1 MEPLSESVTEIV
13 SARGVICLHSALIT
27 SLTIF
32 LSSVSGIAQ
41 SETTPTVLFSGRCV
55 SIDHKCTD
63 PRDAKCSAM
72 GGTVVLYGAGR
83 KSGRPVDPFYYECV
97 KYVTTAPT
105 SNSQT
110 PPPSTGN
117 ARADALGGLLQALI
131 PLLGSTTPTNEDAAG
146 IQLEKE
152 AREAEQQRL
161 QTEIQPKCDGAGTWT
176 NCVADGTY
184 PDGTKYV
191 GPFKNDKPSGR
202 GVAVFPNGN
211 KYVGE
216 FQNGAFNGLG
226 TLTYSDGR
234 EYIGNFKDGQFNGEG
249 TLYGPNRSSLQRGPW
264 EDGKLVSNQSSSSS
278 PPSQGTLP
286 KCDGAGTWTNCVADG
301 TYPDGT
307 KYVGPF
313 KNDKPSG
320 RGVAVFPN
328 GNKYVGEFQNGAFNG
343 LGTLTYS
350 DGREYIGNFKDG
362 QFNGEGTLYGPNR
375 SSLQRGPW
383 EDGKLVS
390 NQSSATV
397 QPNWNFSNKVGRQ
410 PSAAIAEPPPMVPN
424 SQGLPCVAVDPGPTE
439 WGGAL
444 YTAVVKNSC
453 PYDAIVVMVCFGT
466 WDCSEWPVKIGKSS
480 VFKSMSGPFR
490 SYSTCLKKD
499 FDSGSCKLQK

>member
-264 EDGKLVSNQSSSSS
+264 EDGKLVSNQSS
-278 PPSQGTLP
+278 
-286 KCDGAGTWTNCVADG
+286 
-301 TYPDGT
+301 
-307 KYVGPF
+307 
-313 KNDKPSG
+313 
-320 RGVAVFPN
+320 
-328 GNKYVGEFQNGAFNG
+328 
-343 LGTLTYS
+343 
-350 DGREYIGNFKDG
+350 
-362 QFNGEGTLYGPNR
+362 
-375 SSLQRGPW
+375 
-383 EDGKLVS
+383 
-390 NQSSATV
+390 ATV